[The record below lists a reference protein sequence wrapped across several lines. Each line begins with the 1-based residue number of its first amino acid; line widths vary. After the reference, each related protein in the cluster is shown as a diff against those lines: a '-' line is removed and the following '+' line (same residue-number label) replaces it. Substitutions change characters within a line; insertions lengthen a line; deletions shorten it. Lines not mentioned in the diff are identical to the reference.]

1 MFLKLIAAVDRTRG
15 GHPNVPFIYTL
26 PTLTH
31 FLHRAYTN
39 KPKYLSN
46 LSLVSNRIPPQ
57 GRLSD
62 FILLYGVTADELD
75 NPSSVWSHLADQT
88 PCNFVSLLSRFPKI
102 SLGLTLYEKKNGLL
116 IIAYCGHSPG
126 NSSPPGIVHAI
137 ELFYLAT
144 KHI

>member
-1 MFLKLIAAVDRTRG
+1 MFLKLIEAVDRVRG

-31 FLHRAYTN
+31 FLHGAYAD

-46 LSLVSNRIPPQ
+46 LSFVSKCIPPQ

-62 FILLYGVTADELD
+62 FILLCGVTADELD
-75 NPSSVWSHLADQT
+75 NSSSVWSHLADQT
-88 PCNFVSLLSRFPKI
+88 PCNFVSLLSCFPKI
-102 SLGLTLYEKKNGLL
+102 SLGLTLYEKKNDLP
-116 IIAYCGHSPG
+116 IIAYCGHLSG
-126 NSSPPGIVHAI
+126 NSSPPGIVHAL
-137 ELFYLAT
+137 ELLHLAT